1 MMGKNPHGR
10 EKMRGDYF
18 KRKTK
23 VERETEFSWDLIFK
37 IRCYSPNV

>member
-1 MMGKNPHGR
+1 
-10 EKMRGDYF
+10 MRGDYF
-18 KRKTK
+18 KRKTL